1 MFCIRIRNFIFGAG
15 GPMIQS
21 GGAIRAPRRW
31 TMDSREEPR
40 GPLGRLANWL
50 TECFERAQVR
60 DHDRALADARNPRE
74 VSQRLH
80 RIERGEDSFHP

>member
-1 MFCIRIRNFIFGAG
+1 MNSRTD
-15 GPMIQS
+15 
-21 GGAIRAPRRW
+21 APGW
-31 TMDSREEPR
+31 
-40 GPLGRLANWL
+40 LARLANWL

-60 DHDRALADARNPRE
+60 DHDRVLASARNPRE